1 MQRVT
6 VIADGFAW
14 NGKAYPSL
22 SQVAFA
28 ITGTRWNGPAVSESL
43 WAIPNGP
50 DLASIHLAFSCHE
63 PLPANPKRIPRTHGQ
78 LAVVD
83 RPTQPTAGARG
94 AKHITLTH
102 SHPVPNLVVKHW
114 SKVVGFV
121 TNHATPT
128 FPFRLSLRFFLRLSQ
143 KIHSHLCNHVA
154 ITPDVDRKDA
164 IAANSA
170 NDYTE
175 SSMTLTIVKLGY
187 APMLLASKQSK
198 EGLPILGRMFVSIG
212 SGEVARIADD
222 DHASVNANSAS
233 VFPTHVFG

>member
-1 MQRVT
+1 VDWRTLQIGGGR
-6 VIADGFAW
+6 FLH
-14 NGKAYPSL
+14 SSRL
-22 SQVAFA
+22 S
-28 ITGTRWNGPAVSESL
+28 R
-43 WAIPNGP
+43 
-50 DLASIHLAFSCHE
+50 HE

-78 LAVVD
+78 VAVVD
-83 RPTQPTAGARG
+83 RPTQPTAGAPG

-102 SHPVPNLVVKHW
+102 SHPVPNLVVKHR

-128 FPFRLSLRFFLRLSQ
+128 FAFRLSLRFFLRLNQ

-154 ITPDVDRKDA
+154 ITPDVDGKDT
-164 IAANSA
+164 IAANPA

-175 SSMTLTIVKLGY
+175 PSMTLTIVKLGY
-187 APMLLASKQSK
+187 APMLFASKQSK